1 MSMQKQADIGVFGGS
16 GFYSFLE
23 NVEKV
28 AIDTPYG
35 SPSDKIALAIL
46 GDKRVAFL
54 PRHGKQH
61 TIPPHKI
68 NYRANVWA
76 MKSLGVEQIIAPAAV
91 GSLQPDIAPGDF
103 VICDQFVHRTWGRP
117 DTFYEGPEVRH
128 ISSADPYCPALRGVI
143 CEAAEQVGI
152 NAHPAGTMVVI
163 QGPRFSTRA
172 ESREYSGHGWSVI
185 GMTGYPEAMLAR
197 ELEICFANISLVT
210 DYDAGLEGRADILP
224 VTHAAVMQVFAQNV
238 ERVKQL
244 LFATIERLPVSQIR
258 TCVCATALGST
269 SH

>member
-1 MSMQKQADIGVFGGS
+1 MQKKADIGVFGGS
-16 GFYSFLE
+16 GFYSFME
-23 NVEKV
+23 NVEELV
-28 AIDTPYG
+28 IDTPYG
-35 SPSDKIALAIL
+35 SPSDKIALAAL
-46 GDKRVAFL
+46 GDKTVAFL

-61 TIPPHKI
+61 IIPPHKI

-91 GSLQPDIAPGDF
+91 GSLQSGIAPGDF
-103 VICDQFVHRTWGRP
+103 VICDQFVNRTWGRS
-117 DTFYEGPEVRH
+117 DTFYEGPEVH
-128 ISSADPYCPALRGVI
+128 HVSSADPYCPALRKVI
-143 CEAAEQVGI
+143 CETAEQLGI
-152 NAHPAGTMVVI
+152 NVHPAGTMVVI

-172 ESREYSGHGWSVI
+172 ESREYSRNGWSVI

-210 DYDAGLEGRADILP
+210 DYDAGLEGRTDILP
-224 VTHAAVMQVFAQNV
+224 VTHQAVMQVFAQNV

-244 LFATIERLPVSQIR
+244 LFATIERLPAGQIR
-258 TCVCATALGST
+258 HCVCASALGST